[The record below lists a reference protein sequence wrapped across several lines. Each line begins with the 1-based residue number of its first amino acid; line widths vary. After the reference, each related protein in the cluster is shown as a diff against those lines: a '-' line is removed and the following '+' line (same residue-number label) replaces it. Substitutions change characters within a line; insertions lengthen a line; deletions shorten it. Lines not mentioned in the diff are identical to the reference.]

1 MILHVD
7 VVNKIAT
14 FQKRGGGIVCG
25 NSDYQIKFSFDAE
38 WNEYTTKTARFIWG
52 GHYTDVD
59 FTGDYCD
66 VPIIYDTTEVEV
78 GVYAGALKTT
88 TSARIDCQRS
98 ILCKGGTPSEENDH
112 GYANEAKKAADRAEA
127 AADEAAAR
135 VAEAVNFATDKVETA
150 TNNAAERAEA
160 AAKAAKEAA
169 DRAELEGGGI
179 SEEVDRRLKDIEDQ
193 LAYEPIKF
201 KSLTMEPSAIR
212 YEHGNSI
219 PSVKLKWELSKAAT
233 SIKVTHNQTTITL
246 DDPTAT
252 EYEVTGPFTT
262 DQSWTVTVNDEKGG
276 QTSGTK
282 SIDFYHLVYW
292 GVTKHA
298 DGFNDAFIAALQPNA
313 ETDTK
318 SRTFFV
324 TPDAQYIYYAVPKD
338 LCGTE
343 PTFKMD
349 DGFSGGFM
357 PKVEFAVTKTFGD
370 RTVDI
375 PYYVYRSIELI
386 KDPDG
391 EPTKVA
397 VS

>member
-25 NSDYQIKFSFDAE
+25 NSDYQIKFTFDAE

-59 FTGDYCD
+59 FTGDSCD

-88 TSARIDCQRS
+88 TSARIDCQKS
-98 ILCKGGTPSEENDH
+98 ILCKGGTPSEENDRSH
-112 GYANEAKKAADRAEA
+112 ANEAKEAADRAEA
-127 AADEAAAR
+127 AAEAA
-135 VAEAVNFATDKVETA
+135 EK
-150 TNNAAERAEA
+150 
-160 AAKAAKEAA
+160 AA

-179 SEEVDRRLKDIEDQ
+179 SAEVDRRLKAIEDQ

-201 KSLTMEPSAIR
+201 KSLTMEPSATR

-219 PSVKLKWELSKAAT
+219 PSIKLKWELSKAAASITVNGKTIDDAT
-233 SIKVTHNQTTITL
+233 S
-246 DDPTAT
+246 T
-252 EYEVTGPFTT
+252 EYEVPGPFTT
-262 DQSWTVTVNDEKGG
+262 DQTWTVTAKDEKGG
-276 QTSGTK
+276 QATATK
-282 SIDFYHLVYW
+282 SIDFYYLVYW
-292 GVTKHA
+292 GVGTQAEDFDA
-298 DGFNDAFIAALQPNA
+298 DFVTGLAEYA
-313 ETDTK
+313 ETASK
-318 SRTFFV
+318 ARTFSV

-375 PYYVYRSIELI
+375 PYYVYRSIEII

-391 EPTKVA
+391 EPTKVI

>member
-112 GYANEAKKAADRAEA
+112 AYANEAKEAADRAEA
-127 AADEAAAR
+127 AADEAADR

-160 AAKAAKEAA
+160 AAEAAEKAA

-179 SEEVDRRLKDIEDQ
+179 SAEVDRRLKVIEDQ

-201 KSLTMEPSAIR
+201 KSLTMEPSDTR

-219 PSVKLKWELSKAAT
+219 PSIKLKWELSKDAT
-233 SIKVTHNQTTITL
+233 SITVNGKTI
-246 DDPTAT
+246 DATAT
-252 EYEVTGPFTT
+252 EYEAPGPFTT
-262 DQSWTVTVNDEKGG
+262 DQAWTVTAKDEKGG
-276 QTSGTK
+276 QATGSK
-282 SIDFYHLVYW
+282 SIDFYYLVYW
-292 GVTKHA
+292 GVGTQAEDFDA
-298 DGFNDAFIAALQPNA
+298 DFVTNLAAHE
-313 ETDTK
+313 ETASK
-318 SRTFFV
+318 ARTFSV

-338 LCGTE
+338 LCSTE

-357 PKVEFAVTKTFGD
+357 PKVEVAVTKTFGD
-370 RTVDI
+370 RTVNI